1 MQVLDRYGVKYF
13 TGRSGWQSIRCPNT
27 WGHARQ
33 DLTPSARANLT
44 VGMFACMGCQLKG
57 DGYSILMQIEGVG
70 FPEAKTILGT
80 VVDTA
85 ESEYLL

>member
-1 MQVLDRYGVKYF
+1 M
-13 TGRSGWQSIRCPNT
+13 
-27 WGHARQ
+27 
-33 DLTPSARANLT
+33 
-44 VGMFACMGCQLKG
+44 KG